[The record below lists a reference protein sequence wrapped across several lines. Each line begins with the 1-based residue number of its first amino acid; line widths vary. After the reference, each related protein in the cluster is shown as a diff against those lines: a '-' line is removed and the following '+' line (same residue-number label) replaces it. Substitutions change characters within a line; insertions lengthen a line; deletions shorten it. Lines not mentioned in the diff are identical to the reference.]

1 MDKLEELAKKED
13 IVSRAMKKLPSSD
26 KLSEIMYSW
35 YNCLYIAKNEN
46 LYIPWI
52 VDDVKEITKSSDVE
66 VEKVIEDFAK
76 EVIRERR

>member
-1 MDKLEELAKKED
+1 VDKLEEIAKKDD
-13 IVSRAMKKLPSSD
+13 IVSRTMKKLPPSD

-35 YNCLYIAKNEN
+35 YNCLYMAKNEN

-52 VDDVKEITKSSDVE
+52 VDDVKRVTKSSDVE

-76 EVIRERR
+76 EVIKERR